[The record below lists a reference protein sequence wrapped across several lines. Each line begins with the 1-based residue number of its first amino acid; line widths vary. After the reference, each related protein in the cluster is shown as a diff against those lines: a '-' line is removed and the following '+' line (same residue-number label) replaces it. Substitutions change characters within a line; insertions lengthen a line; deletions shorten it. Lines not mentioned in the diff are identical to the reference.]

1 MVAVLALQFF
11 CQLSSICTMVF
22 VHQSD
27 SHDYPTVPH
36 KCCLVLIALHRCVDY
51 QQIYLIRGFF
61 SYGHFIFN
69 QGMQNQVKTVMKPV
83 MTQLSNSI
91 CCDYTQMITS
101 ICWEYTHT
109 KQHFYMALAWL
120 LRGRHFFF
128 LWDLPKQTQNGLVSA
143 LPSFAQVTFTIHIT
157 KSCMHSIGRGRRPPK
172 HAQVVPCY
180 HSPISSTNQT
190 SDHLQMTDKPC
201 LETWLSVF
209 ESWRLAW

>member
-1 MVAVLALQFF
+1 MHNGICPSIWLTRLSNRATQMLSCAYRFAQMRWLSTDISDPCFF
-11 CQLSSICTMVF
+11 L
-22 VHQSD
+22 
-27 SHDYPTVPH
+27 
-36 KCCLVLIALHRCVDY
+36 
-51 QQIYLIRGFF
+51 
-61 SYGHFIFN
+61 YGHFIFN

-157 KSCMHSIGRGRRPPK
+157 KSCTHSIGRGRRPPK

-190 SDHLQMTDKPC
+190 SDHLQMPDKPC
-201 LETWLSVF
+201 LETRLSVF